1 MGYDFYDLT
10 SEDLALENARG
21 YAEFFN
27 DRMGGASGKN
37 YYSACAALC
46 WTDSAQHGRQSYSE
60 NARMSGRV
68 DPCRTKKQSFD
79 CFRVMQSEAP
89 AVKIIGHWN
98 YPAPTAANYRY
109 EEKRFNGTY
118 WEGTGVWH
126 TRDPHHKTVYVVA
139 SYPVAAVELLVNGR
153 RVGRCDKPQNTF
165 VFAFPG
171 VDVTQSGWVE
181 AVGYGYDGTPAAS
194 DRLETADSPADL
206 RLTLH
211 TAPGG
216 LAADGADIAYVDI
229 AVQDSAGRGC
239 PLCDARIDF
248 TLDGPAQFLGGYN
261 SGRFAGYGHDD
272 SVIHQNHVY
281 AECGTNR
288 VFLRAGTAP
297 GTIRLTAVMGS
308 LRNVIT
314 LQSKPADLAPLTAAP
329 LPCRLPDYAACAPQ
343 HRDAFVP
350 IPQADAAK
358 YQPEDKCYTKIL
370 VNGQEPD
377 TRGVRSVNEN
387 GRVWGA
393 VLCILER
400 LQTVIPNAF
409 RYDWNAAG
417 GCLTLHSGGHTVT
430 AQVGVTHLLVDGKEN
445 LMDGQPYLTA
455 EGALVMEVNAL
466 IPHITATRTQYDDK
480 VNVLRIETK

>member
-1 MGYDFYDLT
+1 M
-10 SEDLALENARG
+10 
-21 YAEFFN
+21 
-27 DRMGGASGKN
+27 
-37 YYSACAALC
+37 
-46 WTDSAQHGRQSYSE
+46 
-60 NARMSGRV
+60 
-68 DPCRTKKQSFD
+68 
-79 CFRVMQSEAP
+79 
-89 AVKIIGHWN
+89 
-98 YPAPTAANYRY
+98 
-109 EEKRFNGTY
+109 
-118 WEGTGVWH
+118 
-126 TRDPHHKTVYVVA
+126 YVVA
-139 SYPVAAVELLVNGR
+139 SYPVAAVELLVNGH

-194 DRLETADSPADL
+194 DRLETADSPAAL

-229 AVQDSAGRGC
+229 AVQDSAGRVC

-272 SVIHQNHVY
+272 SVIHQKHVY

-400 LQTVIPNAF
+400 LQTVIPDAF

-480 VNVLRIETK
+480 VNVLRIETE

>member
-1 MGYDFYDLT
+1 M
-10 SEDLALENARG
+10 
-21 YAEFFN
+21 
-27 DRMGGASGKN
+27 
-37 YYSACAALC
+37 
-46 WTDSAQHGRQSYSE
+46 
-60 NARMSGRV
+60 
-68 DPCRTKKQSFD
+68 
-79 CFRVMQSEAP
+79 
-89 AVKIIGHWN
+89 
-98 YPAPTAANYRY
+98 
-109 EEKRFNGTY
+109 
-118 WEGTGVWH
+118 
-126 TRDPHHKTVYVVA
+126 
-139 SYPVAAVELLVNGR
+139 
-153 RVGRCDKPQNTF
+153 
-165 VFAFPG
+165 
-171 VDVTQSGWVE
+171 
-181 AVGYGYDGTPAAS
+181 
-194 DRLETADSPADL
+194 
-206 RLTLH
+206 
-211 TAPGG
+211 
-216 LAADGADIAYVDI
+216 
-229 AVQDSAGRGC
+229 
-239 PLCDARIDF
+239 
-248 TLDGPAQFLGGYN
+248 
-261 SGRFAGYGHDD
+261 
-272 SVIHQNHVY
+272 
-281 AECGTNR
+281 
-288 VFLRAGTAP
+288 P

-343 HRDAFVP
+343 HRDAFLP

-400 LQTVIPNAF
+400 LQTVIPDAF

-466 IPHITATRTQYDDK
+466 IPYITGTRTQYDDK